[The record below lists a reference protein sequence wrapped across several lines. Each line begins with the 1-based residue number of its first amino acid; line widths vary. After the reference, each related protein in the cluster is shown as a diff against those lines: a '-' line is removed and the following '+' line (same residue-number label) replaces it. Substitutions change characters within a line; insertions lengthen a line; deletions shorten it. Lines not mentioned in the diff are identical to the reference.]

1 MKKLIFS
8 LILLSVFNVAEAADD
23 KTVTLITSGQGQTLD
38 DAKQKALRNAI
49 EQAFGAFISSHTE
62 LVNDNLIKDEIISV
76 SNGNIQKYEVIS
88 ETLLPDNM
96 GYATTIKSIVSISKL
111 TSFCE
116 SKGMKIEIQGALFA
130 FNIIQKE
137 LSATNE
143 AKVMNELVSIAEKI
157 APKMFDYSMASRDPI
172 SVQNKSQN
180 NSANSY
186 CLPIKVFI
194 TVNDNWENLSKLIL
208 KTLSYLA
215 LTNRELEDYKK
226 LNLKYYP
233 FDNYYNQKKF
243 NGKYY
248 FKENGYQSEN
258 MTEEQFDNLFWDNII
273 KGIHIDYRKF
283 QLIPKGI
290 TIKDDKLIHVYSSN
304 EVKNLYKLNN
314 YEESNFYFRT
324 DVGKNIQSIC
334 DIINQEA
341 FSFNI
346 QSTIEKNLSFQSF
359 NFFFQPIS
367 IEGSD
372 YKSRNTIDRFI
383 YADRDGYQNLFFRS
397 YKKTPYFFIKQIES
411 NSIIGYAYCYS
422 LLSLDQ
428 IKTLTKLE
436 IKHNY

>member
-1 MKKLIFS
+1 MKKLIIS
-8 LILLSVFNVAEAADD
+8 LILLSVFNFADAADD

-38 DAKQKALRNAI
+38 EAKQKALRNAI

-62 LVNDNLIKDEIISV
+62 LVNDNLVRDEIISV
-76 SNGNIQKYEVIS
+76 SNGNIQKYEIIS
-88 ETLLPDNM
+88 ETVLPDNM
-96 GYATTIKSIVSISKL
+96 GFATTIKSNVSISKL

-130 FNIIQKE
+130 FNVIQKQ

-143 AKVMNELVSIAEKI
+143 AKVMNELVSIAKKI
-157 APKMFDYSMASRDPI
+157 APKMFDYSMISKDPI
-172 SVQNKSQN
+172 SVQNESLNYSNKSYYLPVKVSISVN
-180 NSANSY
+180 N
-186 CLPIKVFI
+186 
-194 TVNDNWENLSKLIL
+194 NWESLSKLIL
-208 KTLSYLA
+208 KTLSNLA

-248 FKENGYQSEN
+248 FKEYGYQSEN
-258 MTEEQFDNLFWDNII
+258 MKEDQFDNLFWDNII
-273 KGIHIDYRKF
+273 KGIQIDFRKF

-290 TIKDDKLIHVYSSN
+290 KINDDRLYGPDIN
-304 EVKNLYKLNN
+304 NLYKLNN

-341 FSFNI
+341 FNFTI
-346 QSTIEKNLSFQSF
+346 QSTNGKNLSFEF
-359 NFFFQPIS
+359 NFFFPPIS
-367 IEGSD
+367 IEGVD
-372 YKSRNTIDRFI
+372 YKTRGPIDRTI

-397 YKKTPYFFIKQIES
+397 CKKTPYFFIKQIES

-422 LLSLDQ
+422 LLNLDQ

-436 IKHNY
+436 IKHN